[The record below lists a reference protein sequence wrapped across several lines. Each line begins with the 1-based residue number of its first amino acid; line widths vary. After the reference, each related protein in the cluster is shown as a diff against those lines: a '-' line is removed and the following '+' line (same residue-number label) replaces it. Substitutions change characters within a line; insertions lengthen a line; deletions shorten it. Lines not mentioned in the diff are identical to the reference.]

1 MLSSKQREI
10 LKGHHFT
17 SEEIDK
23 LNKDLIDRKQ
33 VLNLDT
39 GVWQSILRRRE
50 KWYGAQKKKG
60 ISITRIKKKIRAWYK
75 ASDANT
81 IWALLRA
88 EYIPPSKIESLAEA
102 LIRRRETEERMSD
115 RKREAVGQ
123 ARGLY
128 SPMRRRKK

>member
-1 MLSSKQREI
+1 MLSSNQRKI
-10 LKGHHFT
+10 LEDHHFT

-33 VLNLDT
+33 VLNLET

-50 KWYGAQKKKG
+50 KWYSAQKKKG
-60 ISITRIKKKIRAWYK
+60 IPIARIKKKIKAWYQ

-88 EYIPPSKIESLAEA
+88 EYIPPSKITSLAEA
-102 LIRRRETEERMSD
+102 LVRRRETEERISSK
-115 RKREAVGQ
+115 KREAVGQ
-123 ARGLY
+123 AKGLY
-128 SPMRRRKK
+128 SPMRRRK